1 MEKGFILSICIKGT
15 TSLSSLY
22 LFLSFNYVIGSYTN
36 SNMNYPNK
44 LFIIHPT
51 ANQVFRS
58 DLLI

>member
-22 LFLSFNYVIGSYTN
+22 FAMYVIGSYTN